1 MGMIELLEKDP
12 HEGNSALK
20 VLPYDFLTDPNGL
33 NLREYQLN
41 AIKAAEQSVI
51 EEKKN
56 ILTYQGLRKYEDELH
71 DLKVVKRQEVAQ
83 KIKEAREQGDLSEN
97 AEYDA
102 AKDEQRDIEARIEEL
117 EKILKNAEVVV
128 EDEVDL
134 DRINIGCQ
142 VKILDLE
149 YDEELDYKIVGSTEA
164 NSLKGK
170 ISNES
175 PVGKALIGAKIGDI
189 VEVETQAGVI
199 KYKVLEIER
208 SN

>member
-1 MGMIELLEKDP
+1 ME
-12 HEGNSALK
+12 A
-20 VLPYDFLTDPNGL
+20 
-33 NLREYQLN
+33 
-41 AIKAAEQSVI
+41 
-51 EEKKN
+51 KKN
-56 ILTYQGLRKYEDELH
+56 ILTYEGLKKYEEELQ

-117 EKILKNAEVVV
+117 EKILKNAEVVD

-134 DRINIGCQ
+134 DRINIGCK
-142 VKILDLE
+142 VKILDIEYNDELE
-149 YDEELDYKIVGSTEA
+149 YKIVGSTEA

-175 PVGKALIGAKIGDI
+175 PVGKALIGAKIGDVI
-189 VEVETQAGVI
+189 SVETPAGVFQ
-199 KYKVLEIER
+199 YKVLEIQK

>member
-1 MGMIELLEKDP
+1 MKDLLMYNTLDWCLTINVGFQTIYVRRKD
-12 HEGNSALK
+12 NIMA
-20 VLPYDFLTDPNGL
+20 
-33 NLREYQLN
+33 
-41 AIKAAEQSVI
+41 
-51 EEKKN
+51 EKKN
-56 ILTYQGLRKYEDELH
+56 MLSYQGLKELEEELQ
-71 DLKVVKRQEVAQ
+71 DLKVNKRQEVAQ

-117 EKILKNAEVVV
+117 EKILKNVEVVV

-134 DRINIGCQ
+134 DKINIGCC
-142 VKILDLE
+142 VKIRDLE
-149 YDEELDYKIVGSTEA
+149 YNEDLEYKIVGSTEA

-175 PVGKALIGAKIGDI
+175 PVGKALIGSKMGDI
-189 VEVETQAGVI
+189 VEVETQVGVLR
-199 KYKVLEIER
+199 YQVLEIQR

>member
-1 MGMIELLEKDP
+1 MADEILLTQEGYDKIVAEHEELVSVRRKEISEK
-12 HEGNSALK
+12 L
-20 VLPYDFLTDPNGL
+20 
-33 NLREYQLN
+33 
-41 AIKAAEQSVI
+41 
-51 EEKKN
+51 
-56 ILTYQGLRKYEDELH
+56 
-71 DLKVVKRQEVAQ
+71 
-83 KIKEAREQGDLSEN
+83 KEAISYGDLSEN

-199 KYKVLEIER
+199 KYKELEIER

>member
-1 MGMIELLEKDP
+1 M
-12 HEGNSALK
+12 
-20 VLPYDFLTDPNGL
+20 
-33 NLREYQLN
+33 
-41 AIKAAEQSVI
+41 

-56 ILTYQGLRKYEDELH
+56 ILTYEGLRRYEDELH
-71 DLKVVKRQEVAQ
+71 ELKVVKRQEVAQ

-102 AKDEQRDIEARIEEL
+102 AKDIEARIEEL

-134 DRINIGCQ
+134 DKISIGCK
-142 VKILDLE
+142 VRILDME
-149 YDEELDYKIVGSTEA
+149 YNEELEYKIVGSTEA

-175 PVGKALIGAKIGDI
+175 PVGKSLIGSKVGDT
-189 VEVETQAGVI
+189 VEVETQAGVL
-199 KYKVLEIER
+199 KYKVLEIQR
-208 SN
+208 YN

>member
-1 MGMIELLEKDP
+1 ME
-12 HEGNSALK
+12 A
-20 VLPYDFLTDPNGL
+20 
-33 NLREYQLN
+33 
-41 AIKAAEQSVI
+41 
-51 EEKKN
+51 KKN
-56 ILTYQGLRKYEDELH
+56 ILTYEGLRKYEDELH
-71 DLKVVKRQEVAQ
+71 ELKVVKRKEVAQ

-128 EDEVDL
+128 EEEVDL
-134 DRINIGCQ
+134 DKISVGCQ
-142 VKILDLE
+142 IKIVDLE
-149 YDEELDYKIVGSTEA
+149 DNSELTYKIVGSTEA

-175 PVGKALIGAKIGDI
+175 PVGKALLGSHIGQTID
-189 VEVETQAGVI
+189 VETHSGVI
-199 KYKVLEIER
+199 QYKVLEIQR